1 MGFAG
6 RRLAH
11 ADDSVVRHW
20 HGRCYYS
27 ADDDGRHDWGRCLDF
42 TVRNLEVL
50 PIQAMTAYIKPR
62 ESMVRVIHPDYG
74 HRCVAG
80 VQLIL
85 ARGSATGVND
95 QVC

>member
-1 MGFAG
+1 MGSAG
-6 RRLAH
+6 RRLPH

-20 HGRCYYS
+20 HGRCQYS
-27 ADDDGRHDWGRCLDF
+27 ADDGRHDWGRCLDF

-62 ESMVRVIHPDYG
+62 EFMDRDIHPDYG

-80 VQLIL
+80 V
-85 ARGSATGVND
+85 
-95 QVC
+95 